1 MVRAASRDSPFRNTA
16 PGDASTPKVRAPKTT
31 APSNRRLRATLRPN
45 RRLRRRLAGRWHWT
59 ARAEKPRAKDL
70 PARRLLPQDDVVRG
84 SPPHP
89 AGFAPLG
96 SLKLLEHPF
105 SVVGPSS
112 EGLDAPFVL
121 FDPTEAPVPT
131 SPREGQRFPASRDA
145 FRRQEFDT
153 VEIAP
158 CGMRTDT
165 LMTPPP
171 RFHGVGIATE
181 DCQRLCSPLRRA

>member
-16 PGDASTPKVRAPKTT
+16 PGDASTPKVRASKTT
-31 APSNRRLRATLRPN
+31 TTSDRRLRATPRPN
-45 RRLRRRLAGRWHWT
+45 RRLRRRLVGRWHWT
-59 ARAEKPRAKDL
+59 ARAEKPRAKD
-70 PARRLLPQDDVVRG
+70 PPR
-84 SPPHP
+84 SPPAAAERRGQRFP
-89 AGFAPLG
+89 FSSSGFCAAGAFEASRAPL
-96 SLKLLEHPF
+96 